1 MRVSVDREPQRV
13 LALWSSYNQK
23 PSDPS
28 DKRHVSSPNEM
39 GIRYPRFQ
47 RSSSGLPAVAIGTM
61 MSNETASF
69 VSYQLQPPKGRW
81 RGSSKRVCL
90 NRAPEVRV
98 QYTRSSTRGILTDR
112 PASIG
117 TAELCLPVLSD
128 HNDSPLARRS
138 ETDLLPLPLVLLTSS
153 SPALLLAG
161 GCMGRRG
168 AHEVNQAASGKVG
181 TNDRLISSKLFPQT
195 RTTILAEC
203 ARPATVI

>member
-1 MRVSVDREPQRV
+1 MCDGSNFSHTRHRGLEPIKGFVTLSTVLRLVAKQPPKRTKRRAMRVSVDREPQRV

-47 RSSSGLPAVAIGTM
+47 LSSSGLPAAAIGTTELLAV

-90 NRAPEVRV
+90 YRAPEVRV
-98 QYTRSSTRGILTDR
+98 Q
-112 PASIG
+112 
-117 TAELCLPVLSD
+117 
-128 HNDSPLARRS
+128 
-138 ETDLLPLPLVLLTSS
+138 
-153 SPALLLAG
+153 
-161 GCMGRRG
+161 
-168 AHEVNQAASGKVG
+168 
-181 TNDRLISSKLFPQT
+181 
-195 RTTILAEC
+195 
-203 ARPATVI
+203 